1 MVNVMWEG
9 NITLTTDLRTDLN
22 VYFLKRWKM
31 FSENLLGFLVY
42 FFIEFLQ
49 LTPEVVEFL
58 LQNGKND
65 VSKDFIWVKS
75 ILSAK
80 RFAQFEKERKDFNQA
95 IILET
100 ELNYNDFPVRQ
111 SLADLLLKIPI
122 GEAAVKRAFSR
133 YKYAYNRL
141 RANLKT
147 ETLDAELFIRYNFA
161 PILDIAAATENT
173 INLECE
179 N

>member
-100 ELNYNDFPVRQ
+100 AQLQRFPGASITCRFTTQ
-111 SLADLLLKIPI
+111 NS
-122 GEAAVKRAFSR
+122 
-133 YKYAYNRL
+133 NRRSCSKKSIFEVQICL
-141 RANLKT
+141 
-147 ETLDAELFIRYNFA
+147 
-161 PILDIAAATENT
+161 
-173 INLECE
+173 
-179 N
+179 